1 MLLNKI
7 SGLVAAPFTPFKPN
21 GKINPARIPLLA
33 RHLQQN
39 KVAGAFICGTTGE
52 GSSMTT
58 LERCTIAEAWA
69 DCKPRTLALIVHVG
83 HNSLSES
90 IQLAR
95 HAASIGADA
104 FAMLSPCAPR
114 PVSIYELVESCA
126 LVAKAAPHMP
136 FYYYHMPAVT
146 GVNFA
151 MIDFLKIAA
160 SRIPNLAGIKFTHEN
175 LMDFTEALNFLPKRY
190 DVFFGRDEI
199 LLAALSLGATAAVGS
214 TYNYAAPIYQRLIKA
229 FRAGDLTT
237 ARVEQSFAVQMIK
250 ILLSNGGGLEAGKE
264 IMRLIGLDCGEVRL
278 PMRPLDASA
287 KIRLKT
293 NLEKLGFFEAIQR

>member
-1 MLLNKI
+1 
-7 SGLVAAPFTPFKPN
+7 
-21 GKINPARIPLLA
+21 
-33 RHLQQN
+33 
-39 KVAGAFICGTTGE
+39 
-52 GSSMTT
+52 
-58 LERCTIAEAWA
+58 
-69 DCKPRTLALIVHVG
+69 
-83 HNSLSES
+83 
-90 IQLAR
+90 
-95 HAASIGADA
+95 
-104 FAMLSPCAPR
+104 
-114 PVSIYELVESCA
+114 
-126 LVAKAAPHMP
+126 
-136 FYYYHMPAVT
+136 
-146 GVNFA
+146 

-199 LLAALSLGATAAVGS
+199 LLAALSLGATTAVGS

-237 ARVEQSFAVQMIK
+237 AREEQSFAVQMIK

-287 KIRLKT
+287 KTRLKA
-293 NLEKLGFFEAIQR
+293 NLDELGFFDAIQR